1 MLDNHISSYISIGD
15 TMKNNEKDMLIRI
28 LKTLQSCD
36 SRLRE
41 LEAQFYHEPTLENI
55 DEIVTP
61 ITEEVFDAIVKATGS
76 RLIFMGIA

>member
-1 MLDNHISSYISIGD
+1 
-15 TMKNNEKDMLIRI
+15 MKNNEKDMLIRI

>member
-1 MLDNHISSYISIGD
+1 
-15 TMKNNEKDMLIRI
+15 MKNNEKDMLIRI

-36 SRLRE
+36 NRLRE
-41 LEAQFYHEPTLENI
+41 LEAQFYHEPTLENV
-55 DEIVTP
+55 DELVTP

>member
-1 MLDNHISSYISIGD
+1 
-15 TMKNNEKDMLIRI
+15 MKNNEKDMLIRI

-36 SRLRE
+36 NRLRE
-41 LEAQFYHEPTLENI
+41 LEAQFYHEPTLDNV
-55 DEIVTP
+55 DELVTP

>member
-1 MLDNHISSYISIGD
+1 MS
-15 TMKNNEKDMLIRI
+15 KPEKDILINI
-28 LKTLQSCD
+28 LKTLQDCD
-36 SRLRE
+36 SRLKE

-55 DEIVTP
+55 DEIITP